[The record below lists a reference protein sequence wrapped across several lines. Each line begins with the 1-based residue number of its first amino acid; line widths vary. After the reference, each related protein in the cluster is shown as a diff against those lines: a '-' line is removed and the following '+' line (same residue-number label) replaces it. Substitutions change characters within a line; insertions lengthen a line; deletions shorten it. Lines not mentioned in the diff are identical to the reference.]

1 MNKAFK
7 DYLYKKDDNYEKILE
22 KSNKKRFTR
31 KTLLTRVAAIV
42 IILFLVTATPS
53 IYAKIKWN
61 IEFREFKR
69 SRTVSDKISLI
80 IDENVDDGPNYI
92 LNSNPIEINGIKANV
107 DSIVATDN
115 NIAVIVTYEFNDV
128 SNINSETFSTGFL
141 IYDENKNVYY
151 CGGRMH
157 LGEKTQNINAYYKLL
172 YDEIGAEFDKED
184 LFSAKYTQSTSCGRE
199 KVEGNKITLRYQ
211 INSISGYP
219 KFKTLNIKL
228 FDLGYFMA
236 ERTEDGKMSAEN
248 FNVSNDEWNF
258 SIDMPQRFLDRTSV
272 KLKLANNIE
281 GLELDKFELTETGL
295 NVVGTLKDFGE
306 YVEGGLNGTIENW
319 GEFSE
324 KIIYITDEEG
334 NVYKGNE
341 IGTYGKENG
350 FHTSF
355 NNIGK
360 DDLNKKLY
368 LHACIGYEDKV
379 EEIIVDE

>member
-92 LNSNPIEINGIKANV
+92 LNRNPIEINGIKANV

-172 YDEIGAEFDKED
+172 YDEIGAEFDRED

-379 EEIIVDE
+379 EKIIVDE

>member
-172 YDEIGAEFDKED
+172 YDEIGAEFDRKD

-272 KLKLANNIE
+272 KLKVANNIE
-281 GLELDKFELTETGL
+281 GLELDKFEITETGL

-379 EEIIVDE
+379 EEIIIDN

>member
-92 LNSNPIEINGIKANV
+92 LNSNPIEIDGIKVNV

-172 YDEIGAEFDKED
+172 YDEIGAEFDRED

-272 KLKLANNIE
+272 KLKVANNIE
-281 GLELDKFELTETGL
+281 GLELDKFEITETGL

-379 EEIIVDE
+379 EEIIIDN

>member
-1 MNKAFK
+1 
-7 DYLYKKDDNYEKILE
+7 
-22 KSNKKRFTR
+22 
-31 KTLLTRVAAIV
+31 
-42 IILFLVTATPS
+42 
-53 IYAKIKWN
+53 
-61 IEFREFKR
+61 
-69 SRTVSDKISLI
+69 
-80 IDENVDDGPNYI
+80 
-92 LNSNPIEINGIKANV
+92 
-107 DSIVATDN
+107 
-115 NIAVIVTYEFNDV
+115 
-128 SNINSETFSTGFL
+128 
-141 IYDENKNVYY
+141 
-151 CGGRMH
+151 
-157 LGEKTQNINAYYKLL
+157 
-172 YDEIGAEFDKED
+172 
-184 LFSAKYTQSTSCGRE
+184 
-199 KVEGNKITLRYQ
+199 
-211 INSISGYP
+211 
-219 KFKTLNIKL
+219 
-228 FDLGYFMA
+228 MA